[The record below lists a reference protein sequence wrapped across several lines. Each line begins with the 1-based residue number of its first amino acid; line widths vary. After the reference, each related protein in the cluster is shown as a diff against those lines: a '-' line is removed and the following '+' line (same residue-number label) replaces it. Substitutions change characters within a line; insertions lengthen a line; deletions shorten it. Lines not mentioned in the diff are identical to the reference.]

1 LKRAIFAC
9 LQIAASTFMLKELLL
24 PEIHELIEQREWSLL
39 REVLSS
45 WSPAEIADLM
55 LSVPKT
61 ERVLLYRA
69 LPQDVAHEV
78 FAYLEPD
85 QQINL
90 LHELTDSE
98 TRQLLSA
105 LSPDD
110 RTALLSELPGD
121 VTSRLLTLLDPDD
134 LREARWLLG
143 YPEESVGR
151 LMTPDFLAIEP
162 GWTVAQALEY
172 IRQHAHDSET
182 LNRIYVCDKNRH
194 LLGVVRLQAL
204 ILAEPSTPIAQIM
217 DETPRLSA
225 FDDQEA
231 AVRMMEKFDLSVL
244 PVVDSNGIL
253 VGIVTFDDVLDVA
266 EKEATE
272 DIQKLGGMEALDI
285 SYRATPVGVLIRKRA
300 GWLTVLMLSEMLTT
314 TALSVFEKEIEKA
327 VVLVLFLPLVISSGG
342 NSGSQAATLIT
353 RALALQEITFRD
365 WWLVLRR
372 ELVSGFVLGSIL
384 GALGFLRIE
393 LWTLLFGPV
402 YGDHHLLIALTVGLG
417 LIGIVLWGT
426 TIGAMLPLLLY
437 RLGFDPATSSAPFIA
452 TLVDVSGIIIYF
464 LTAVLVLGG
473 TLL

>member
-1 LKRAIFAC
+1 
-9 LQIAASTFMLKELLL
+9 MLKELLL
-24 PEIHELIEQREWSLL
+24 PEIHELIEQREWMLL

-45 WSPAEIADLM
+45 WSPMEIADLM
-55 LSVPKT
+55 LNVPKK

-69 LPQDVAHEV
+69 LPRDLAHEV

-90 LHELTDSE
+90 IRELTDSE
-98 TRQLLSA
+98 TRELLAA
-105 LSPDD
+105 LPPDD
-110 RTALLSELPGD
+110 RTALLSELPAD
-121 VTSRLLTLLDPDD
+121 VTNRLLALLGPED

-151 LMTPDFLAIEP
+151 LMTPNFLALEP
-162 GWTVAQALEY
+162 GWSVAQALSY
-172 IRQHAHDSET
+172 IRQHGQDSET
-182 LNRIYVCDKNRH
+182 LNRLYVCDKRGR
-194 LLGVVRLQAL
+194 LLGVVRLRSL
-204 ILAEPSTPIAQIM
+204 ILADPDTTIGELM
-217 DETPRLSA
+217 EETPHLSA

-244 PVVDSNGIL
+244 PVVDSNGVLI
-253 VGIVTFDDVLDVA
+253 GIVTFDDVFDVA
-266 EKEATE
+266 EQEATE

-285 SYRATPVGVLIRKRA
+285 SYRATPIGVLIRKRA

-314 TALSVFEKEIEKA
+314 TALSFFEKEIEKA

-353 RALALQEITFRD
+353 RALALQEISTRD

-372 ELVSGFVLGSIL
+372 EILSGLALGGILGSI
-384 GALGFLRIE
+384 GFLRIE
-393 LWTLLFGPV
+393 LWTLLFGPI
-402 YGDHHLLIALTVGLG
+402 YGEHHFLIATTVGLG
-417 LIGIVLWGT
+417 LVGIVLWGT
-426 TIGAMLPLLLY
+426 TVGAMLPLTLY

-464 LTAVLVLGG
+464 AVAMLILGG

>member
-1 LKRAIFAC
+1 MLLFPFGP
-9 LQIAASTFMLKELLL
+9 TMLKELLL
-24 PEIHELIEQREWSLL
+24 PEIHDLIEQHEWSLL
-39 REVLSS
+39 REVLQS
-45 WSPAEIADLM
+45 WSPAEIAELM
-55 LSVPKT
+55 LSIPKA

-69 LPQDVAHEV
+69 LPRDLAHEV
-78 FAYLEPD
+78 FAYLESD
-85 QQINL
+85 QQATL
-90 LHELTDSE
+90 LRELTDTE
-98 TRQLLSA
+98 TRELLAA

-110 RTALLSELPGD
+110 RTALLSELPGH
-121 VTSRLLTLLDPDD
+121 VTVRLLALLDPED

-151 LMTPDFLAIEP
+151 LMTPDFLAIQP
-162 GWTVAQALEY
+162 GWSVSQALDY
-172 IRQHAHDSET
+172 IRQHGNDSET
-182 LNRIYVCDKNRH
+182 LNRIYVCDPKGH
-194 LLGVVRLQAL
+194 LLGVVRLRTL
-204 ILAEPSTPIAQIM
+204 ILADPSTPVGEVM
-217 DETPRLSA
+217 EDTPRLSA
-225 FDDQEA
+225 FEDQEA
-231 AVRMMEKFDLSVL
+231 AVRMMEKFDLSVI

-285 SYRATPVGVLIRKRA
+285 SYRATPVTVLIRKRA

-314 TALSVFEKEIEKA
+314 TALAFFEKQIEKA

-353 RALALQEITFRD
+353 RALALQEITFHD

-372 ELVSGFVLGSIL
+372 ELFSGLALGGIL
-384 GALGFLRIE
+384 GLIGFLRIE

-402 YGDHHLLIALTVGLG
+402 YGEHHFLIALTVGLG
-417 LIGIVLWGT
+417 LVGIVLWGT
-426 TIGAMLPLLLY
+426 TIGAMLPLLLN
-437 RLGFDPATSSAPFIA
+437 RLGLDPATSSAPLIA

-464 LTAVLVLGG
+464 VVAMLILHG

>member
-1 LKRAIFAC
+1 
-9 LQIAASTFMLKELLL
+9 MLKELLL
-24 PEIHELIEQREWSLL
+24 PEIHDLIEQREWSLL

-55 LSVPKT
+55 LNVDKH

-69 LPQDVAHEV
+69 LPQDLAHEV

-85 QQINL
+85 QQVNL
-90 LHELTDSE
+90 LRELTDAE

-105 LSPDD
+105 LPPDD
-110 RTALLSELPGD
+110 RTALLSELPGH
-121 VTSRLLTLLDPDD
+121 VTNRLLTLLDPDD

-162 GWTVAQALEY
+162 GWSVAQALEY
-172 IRQHAHDSET
+172 IRQHGHDSET
-182 LNRIYVCDKNRH
+182 LNRLYVCDRRGR
-194 LLGVVRLQAL
+194 LLGVVRLRSL
-204 ILAEPSTPIAQIM
+204 ILAEPTATIGDLM
-217 DETPRLSA
+217 EETPSLSA

-253 VGIVTFDDVLDVA
+253 VGIVTFDDVFDVA
-266 EKEATE
+266 EQEATE

-285 SYRATPVGVLIRKRA
+285 SYRATPVGVLIKKRA
-300 GWLTVLMLSEMLTT
+300 GWLTALMLSEMLTT
-314 TALSVFEKEIEKA
+314 TALTFFEKQIERA

-353 RALALQEITFRD
+353 RALALQEISFSD

-372 ELVSGFVLGSIL
+372 ELVSGLALGTIL
-384 GALGFLRIE
+384 GVLGFLRIE
-393 LWTLLFGPV
+393 TWTLLFGPI
-402 YGDHHLLIALTVGLG
+402 YGEHHFLIALTVGLG

-426 TIGAMLPLLLY
+426 TIGAMLPLTLY

-464 LTAVLVLGG
+464 VVAMLVLGG

>member
-1 LKRAIFAC
+1 
-9 LQIAASTFMLKELLL
+9 MLKELLL
-24 PEIHELIEQREWSLL
+24 PEIHDLIEQHEWSLL
-39 REVLSS
+39 REVLRS
-45 WSPAEIADLM
+45 WSPAEIAELM
-55 LSVPKT
+55 LSIPKA

-69 LPQDVAHEV
+69 LPQDLAHEV

-85 QQINL
+85 QQVNL
-90 LHELTDSE
+90 LRELTDSE
-98 TRQLLSA
+98 TRQLLAA

-110 RTALLSELPGD
+110 RTALLSELPGH
-121 VTSRLLTLLDPDD
+121 VTNRLLTLLDPDD

-151 LMTPDFLAIEP
+151 LMTPDFLALQPE
-162 GWTVAQALEY
+162 WTVSEALNY
-172 IRQHAHDSET
+172 IRQHGNDSET
-182 LNRIYVCDKNRH
+182 LNRLYVCDQHGR
-194 LLGVVRLQAL
+194 LLGTVRLRTL
-204 ILAEPSTPIAQIM
+204 ILADPLATVSELM
-217 DETPRLSA
+217 ELTPRLSA

-266 EKEATE
+266 EEEATE

-285 SYRATPVGVLIRKRA
+285 SYRATPVTVLIRKRA
-300 GWLTVLMLSEMLTT
+300 GWLTALMLSEMLTT
-314 TALSVFEKEIEKA
+314 TALSFFEKQIEKA

-353 RALALQEITFRD
+353 RALALQEISFRD

-372 ELVSGFVLGSIL
+372 ELFSGLALGSIL
-384 GALGFLRIE
+384 GLIGFLRIE
-393 LWTLLFGPV
+393 LWTLLFGPI
-402 YGDHHLLIALTVGLG
+402 YGDHHLLIALTVGIG

-452 TLVDVSGIIIYF
+452 TVVDVSGIIIYF
-464 LTAVLVLGG
+464 AVAMLILHG